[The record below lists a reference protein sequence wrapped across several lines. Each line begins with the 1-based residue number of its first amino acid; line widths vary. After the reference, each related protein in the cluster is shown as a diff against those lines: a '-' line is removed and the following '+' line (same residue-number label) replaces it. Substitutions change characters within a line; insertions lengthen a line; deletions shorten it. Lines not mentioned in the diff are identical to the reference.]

1 MSRPKGGRSVER
13 HLTLLT
19 LPLYG
24 PNLKWGVSVVFLAN
38 AQRCTSP
45 FYAIPYV
52 HARTRTAL
60 VIFTRYA
67 VHGMEQDSEIKRL
80 RKRQATTPHR
90 PVKTSRLL
98 EAQRRTLACTR
109 SCCSILYV
117 NAVRVCYENNTF
129 HTGHHHLRIGPYK
142 GSVNSVQN
150 QMPFHAIVQCWTFL
164 LPFGRLISSCLR

>member
-1 MSRPKGGRSVER
+1 MGRKCCFHSQR
-13 HLTLLT
+13 ATLHVPVLRYT
-19 LPLYG
+19 VPT
-24 PNLKWGVSVVFLAN
+24 
-38 AQRCTSP
+38 CTYTYS
-45 FYAIPYV
+45 AGD
-52 HARTRTAL
+52 TNS
-60 VIFTRYA
+60 YA

-98 EAQRRTLACTR
+98 EAQRRTPACTR
-109 SCCSILYV
+109 SCTIYV

-150 QMPFHAIVQCWTFL
+150 QMPFHAIVQCWTL
-164 LPFGRLISSCLR
+164 LPPFGRLISSC